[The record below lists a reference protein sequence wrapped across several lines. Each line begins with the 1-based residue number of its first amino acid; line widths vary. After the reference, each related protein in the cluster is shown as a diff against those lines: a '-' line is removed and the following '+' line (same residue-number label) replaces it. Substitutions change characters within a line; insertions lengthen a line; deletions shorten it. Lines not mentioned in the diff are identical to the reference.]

1 VSEEILL
8 KLSLVEDSG
17 MMELAIIDNTIK
29 GSVAN
34 QLLYPLAIGISV
46 ILEDDPNFLYDAG
59 TELYH
64 NEVYINMDDS
74 TKH

>member
-1 VSEEILL
+1 VSEDIILR
-8 KLSLVEDSG
+8 LSVIDNG
-17 MMELAIIDNTIK
+17 MMELAMIDNTLQ

-34 QLLYPLAIGISV
+34 QLLSPIAKGISI
-46 ILEDDPNFLYDAG
+46 ILEEDPNFLYDAG

-64 NEVYINMDDS
+64 NEVYVNMDDA